1 MKNIKKIVIMVII
14 SVVSFGSVSVSALS
28 PDRQAEVDAAAAR
41 NNPTTNNP
49 SNNTSN
55 TNTPARPLLNPP
67 LGNGTA
73 GGSDLKTIF
82 LNVLDVTQVIIIMVT
97 TLYLILAG
105 FMFVTAK
112 GDPGKLKKARDALL
126 WGLIGA
132 ALILCAEVLAY
143 GIGDTVK
150 EVFKG
155 K

>member
-1 MKNIKKIVIMVII
+1 MKNFKKIMI
-14 SVVSFGSVSVSALS
+14 VVMLLVTIVSNTSTYALTA
-28 PDRQAEVDAAAAR
+28 AEAAAR
-41 NNPTTNNP
+41 KAASNNSTTNP
-49 SNNTSN
+49 STSN
-55 TNTPARPLLNPP
+55 TNTPSLPLFNPP

-82 LNVLDVTQVIIIMVT
+82 LNVLDVAQTIMIMLT
-97 TLYLILAG
+97 TLYLIFAG

>member
-1 MKNIKKIVIMVII
+1 MKKTII
-14 SVVSFGSVSVSALS
+14 ITILLLASLSSVVVNAANT
-28 PDRQAEVDAAAAR
+28 PNPNAAASGA
-41 NNPTTNNP
+41 
-49 SNNTSN
+49 
-55 TNTPARPLLNPP
+55 AILNPP
-67 LGNGTA
+67 LGNGTD

-82 LNVLDVTQVIIIMVT
+82 LNVLDVAQTIIIMIT
-97 TLYLILAG
+97 TLYLIFAG

-132 ALILCAEVLAY
+132 GLILSAEVLAY

>member
-1 MKNIKKIVIMVII
+1 MKNFKKIMII
-14 SVVSFGSVSVSALS
+14 VMLLMVSV
-28 PDRQAEVDAAAAR
+28 AR
-41 NNPTTNNP
+41 GTVLANPNGNP
-49 SNNTSN
+49 SKSDTE
-55 TNTPARPLLNPP
+55 TVARPIFIPP
-67 LGNGTA
+67 LGDGAA

-82 LNVLDVTQVIIIMVT
+82 LNVLDVVQTIMIMLT
-97 TLYLILAG
+97 TLYLIFAG

-126 WGLIGA
+126 WGLVGA

>member
-1 MKNIKKIVIMVII
+1 MKNFKKIMIMVIVLMAI
-14 SVVSFGSVSVSALS
+14 LINASTYALTA
-28 PDRQAEVDAAAAR
+28 AEAAAKKAAA
-41 NNPTTNNP
+41 NNP
-49 SNNTSN
+49 SSNPSTLNNGAPS
-55 TNTPARPLLNPP
+55 RPLFNPP

-82 LNVLDVTQVIIIMVT
+82 LNVLDVAQTIMIMLT
-97 TLYLILAG
+97 TLYLIFAG

>member
-1 MKNIKKIVIMVII
+1 MKKTIIITIVLLASLS
-14 SVVSFGSVSVSALS
+14 SVVVNAANT
-28 PDRQAEVDAAAAR
+28 PNPNPNAAASGGAI
-41 NNPTTNNP
+41 
-49 SNNTSN
+49 
-55 TNTPARPLLNPP
+55 LNPP
-67 LGNGTA
+67 LGNGTD

-82 LNVLDVTQVIIIMVT
+82 LNVLDVAQTIIIMIT
-97 TLYLILAG
+97 TLYLIFAG

-132 ALILCAEVLAY
+132 GLILSAEVLAY